1 MNKKVKS
8 TYDRLVEKLSP
19 EKLKEMEQDYEN
31 LLLSEII
38 LATMNEDGI
47 TVRKLAEEAGISPT
61 IIQGVR
67 SGTRK
72 ISAQSLFKIFKGLG
86 YNLIAERDGKI
97 IHLANSKK

>member
-1 MNKKVKS
+1 MTKKMQS
-8 TYDRLVEKLSP
+8 THDELIEKLSP
-19 EKLKEMEQDYEN
+19 TELQKMEQDYEN

-38 LATMNEDGI
+38 LAAMHEDGI

-67 SGTRK
+67 TGTRK

-86 YNLIAERDGKI
+86 YSLFAERDGQV
-97 IHLANSKK
+97 IHLSNNKK